1 MSRTAQTIASHA
13 AALVTGDRADTYGHP
28 LDDFTRTG
36 LMWGAILGIEVSA
49 EQVALM
55 MVALKISRECHTP
68 HPTNDNIV
76 DGVGYLLTH
85 ALVVEERAVRAS
97 R

>member
-1 MSRTAQTIASHA
+1 MSKTASTIASHA

-28 LDDFTRTG
+28 LDDFHRTG
-36 LMWGAILGIEVSA
+36 LMWGAILGVDVSA

-85 ALVVEERAVRAS
+85 ALVVEERAARAS